1 LQKEAIQLP
10 DNFHHELESFLEKQ
24 LDRTNYWLSFA
35 EAKNAA
41 LIAFN
46 VAIIAFIAEFQ
57 EDLPIFSTVIMILS
71 VVSTVICLI
80 SFIPITNNCTTINTH
95 ATAVTPNEQKD
106 NLIFWHDIAKLEDE
120 NEYINSVISR
130 YCPQNTSCDQ
140 PNKLCLDFASEILIN
155 SRIAK
160 RKYTYFKI
168 ALSVDILALL
178 ICVLLFITA

>member
-1 LQKEAIQLP
+1 MKISILILQNEAIQLP

-106 NLIFWHDIAKLEDE
+106 NLIFWHDI
-120 NEYINSVISR
+120 ISNFV
-130 YCPQNTSCDQ
+130 PVFGSCTFF
-140 PNKLCLDFASEILIN
+140 C
-155 SRIAK
+155 R
-160 RKYTYFKI
+160 
-168 ALSVDILALL
+168 
-178 ICVLLFITA
+178 VLLPERSSPERRRRR

>member
-1 LQKEAIQLP
+1 MP

-106 NLIFWHDIAKLEDE
+106 NLIFWHDIAKLE
-120 NEYINSVISR
+120 VVSR
-130 YCPQNTSCDQ
+130 VM
-140 PNKLCLDFASEILIN
+140 
-155 SRIAK
+155 
-160 RKYTYFKI
+160 RKF
-168 ALSVDILALL
+168 DLALAEIYFRGRVHAPWL
-178 ICVLLFITA
+178 PSSGQGAKGQGRRYAARLALDAL